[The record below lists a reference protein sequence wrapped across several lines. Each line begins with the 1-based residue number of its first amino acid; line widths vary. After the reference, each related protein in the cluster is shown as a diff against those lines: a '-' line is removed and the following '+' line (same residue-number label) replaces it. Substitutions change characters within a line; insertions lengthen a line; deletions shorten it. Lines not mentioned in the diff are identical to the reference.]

1 MPLYSHYPH
10 AEIAAGRHDVPP
22 SAPDAERFVREADI
36 GDGWLHPYASNY
48 TFVVRLSL
56 DEQEGCGVYKP
67 QTGERP
73 LWDFPTGTL
82 AHRECA
88 TYELARALGWGL
100 VPPTVLREGEA
111 DEGSLQLFVPHDP
124 DSNFFT
130 LRDEHP
136 EEAFRLAVLDLLA
149 NNADRKGGHCFVGPD
164 GRVWAIDNGLTFH
177 EEWKLRTVIWDYSD
191 ERYPTRWSPTSHASP
206 LTSTQAAL
214 VPRRSPRCWTARRWK
229 PSASGCGASWRSRLC
244 RRPAIAVTCP
254 GRGCRRRRGLDAA
267 TGQPCCLRRGAIS
280 WQQRQATR
288 QEQDPQDR
296 ATSDAPPSARY
307 ASPPARSASPSRRS
321 ALQH

>member
-136 EEAFRLAVLDLLA
+136 KR
-149 NNADRKGGHCFVGPD
+149 
-164 GRVWAIDNGLTFH
+164 
-177 EEWKLRTVIWDYSD
+177 
-191 ERYPTRWSPTSHASP
+191 
-206 LTSTQAAL
+206 
-214 VPRRSPRCWTARRWK
+214 
-229 PSASGCGASWRSRLC
+229 
-244 RRPAIAVTCP
+244 
-254 GRGCRRRRGLDAA
+254 
-267 TGQPCCLRRGAIS
+267 
-280 WQQRQATR
+280 
-288 QEQDPQDR
+288 
-296 ATSDAPPSARY
+296 
-307 ASPPARSASPSRRS
+307 RSASQSSTCSRTTPTAREGTASWGRTVACGPSTTG
-321 ALQH
+321 